1 MLAASASA
9 RVANTGGME
18 LSTYTR
24 MKLIEKEKLN
34 FEKKFKNKPEQSI
47 MEIADPFFKV
57 DKPEE
62 FN

>member
-1 MLAASASA
+1 LLAASASA

-34 FEKKFKNKPEQSI
+34 FEKKFKNKSE
-47 MEIADPFFKV
+47 
-57 DKPEE
+57 
-62 FN
+62 